1 MRNKCLKSV
10 ILIFAVFMTVSC
22 SGLLTPKNSKLEKG
36 TIRIT
41 LPETVSGARIE
52 GSKDDVDYYLIS
64 IVSETSGTI
73 AVSSGKYTGGTFQ
86 TKVLPGSYSV
96 IVQGIDEDD
105 SRYGDIKWPLF
116 IGRTNGVT
124 VTADKESTAQ
134 IKMKLFELHASG
146 TTYLHARD
154 LEYFDWGSGKLPELS
169 YPFDGWYTDRSCTTQ
184 ITEFPATDDEFFASP
199 YLNFNNYLTYKLHD
213 TVEIMEPGTDGSAG
227 TDATYVLFGDFPQS
241 KLTGQSIDFTFD
253 KKPSYNGWYV
263 GSDGNYYAKVENEYF
278 LVEPV
283 KWRVLE
289 RDYDGK
295 GNSLLF
301 AENVLTTGVP
311 FYETSRDG
319 PANSNNYEYSQIR
332 AYLNGTSY
340 TSSLQENYD
349 GDDNVW
355 LNKGFL
361 QTAFTE
367 TAREAIITTLIDNST
382 ENADFRCKDTNE
394 KFFLLSFGEVTNAN
408 YGFQSASSEE
418 DSVRSRN
425 ATAYVAALEGIDE
438 EPSKYPYFLRSPS
451 NYYYSERTSAVLA
464 SGKIERGPY
473 VYDLYGV
480 VPALCINIPN
490 FGRMSGEYYASNTG
504 TGDGTTPYTPMAVSD
519 SFSKLAEF
527 VTEHPGE
534 TPTLYLVSDVTLG
547 GTVSCNV
554 NIVGA
559 GGSNQM
565 QQVTVKGYVGN
576 IITFDGCTCTVRNV
590 CVDGESSRNGI
601 DNFGNLTLENCVIQ
615 NCGTGIT
622 NNGTLTVSGGSIY
635 SCDKGI
641 SNSGS
646 LTVKDNC
653 EFSSCTGNN
662 DGRAI
667 YQTGTDAQMTVTDC
681 NFTGCGS
688 DISNEYKG
696 GSIYIDSDNS
706 KVNRISNCSFSS
718 YSAAGGAIYHAGSG
732 TLTLSGCTLNDC
744 SAVNGG
750 GIYAAGPVSLLT
762 TTISQ
767 CNAGGKDQNDNL
779 VFPGRGGGIYAAA
792 NLTFDGYSKIERC
805 QAFTDANNGSEGNL
819 LYCTE
824 GITVNDYELDDASWI
839 NEQTEFPE
847 DSVEE
852 WEWLTN

>member
-10 ILIFAVFMTVSC
+10 ILLFAVFMTVSC
-22 SGLLTPKNSKLEKG
+22 SGLLTPKNSKQETG

-41 LPETVSGARIE
+41 LPETNART
-52 GSKDDVDYYLIS
+52 GVSKDDVDYYLIS
-64 IVSETSGTI
+64 IVSEASGTI

-86 TKVLPGSYSV
+86 TKVLPGAYSV

-105 SRYGDIKWPLF
+105 SRYGDIKLPLF
-116 IGRTNGVT
+116 MGRTNGVT

-146 TTYLHARD
+146 TTYLQARD
-154 LEYFDWGSGKLPELS
+154 VANFDWGSGKLPELP

-213 TVEIMEPGTDGSAG
+213 TVELLPAGTDGSAG

-241 KLTGQSIDFTFD
+241 KLTGQSADFTFD

-263 GSDGNYYAKVENEYF
+263 GSDGNYYAKVEDAYF
-278 LVEPV
+278 LVKPI
-283 KWRVLE
+283 KWRVLD

-301 AENVLTTGVP
+301 AENVLTMGVP

-319 PANSNNYEYSQIR
+319 PAYSNNYEYSQIR

-340 TSSLQENYD
+340 TSCKVYYD

-367 TAREAIITTLIDNST
+367 TARDTIITTLIDNST
-382 ENADFRCKDTNE
+382 ENEDFRCSDTND
-394 KFFLLSFGEVTNAN
+394 KIFLLSYSEVTNAN
-408 YGFQSASSEE
+408 YGFQSDRYNTDSS
-418 DSVRSRN
+418 RIRT
-425 ATAYVAALEGIDE
+425 ATAYVAALEGIEYE
-438 EPSKYPYFLRSPS
+438 EPFEYPYFLRSPTD
-451 NYYYSERTSAVLA
+451 YYYSERTSAVLA
-464 SGKIERGPY
+464 SGKIDRTAY
-473 VYDLYGV
+473 VNDLNGV

-490 FGRMSGEYYASNTG
+490 LGRMFGEYYASNTG

-519 SFSKLAEF
+519 SFEKLAEF
-527 VTEHPGE
+527 VTEHPGK
-534 TPTLYLVSDVTLG
+534 TPTLYLVSDVTLQ

-565 QQVTVKGYVGN
+565 QQVTVKGCDGN
-576 IITFDGCTCTVRNV
+576 IITFSGCTCTVKNV
-590 CVDGESSRNGI
+590 FVDGESSKDGI
-601 DNFGNLTLENCVIQ
+601 VNFGNLTLENCVIQ
-615 NCGTGIT
+615 NCSTGIT
-622 NNGTLTVSGGSIY
+622 NGGTLTVTGGSIY
-635 SCDKGI
+635 SCNRGI
-641 SNSGS
+641 SNSGT

-653 EFSSCTGNN
+653 KFSSCTGNN
-662 DGRAI
+662 NGNAI
-667 YQTGTDAQMTVTDC
+667 YQERENAQMTITFC
-681 NFTGCGS
+681 QFTGCGS
-688 DISNEYKG
+688 DISTGFKG
-696 GSIYIDSDNS
+696 GSIYIDSDNP
-706 KVNRISNCSFSS
+706 KANRITNCSFQS
-718 YSAAGGAIYHAGSG
+718 YSHEGGAIYHAGSG
-732 TLTLSGCTLNDC
+732 TLEISNCTISNC

-750 GIYAAGPVSLLT
+750 GIYAAGPVNLNM
-762 TTISQ
+762 TTISS
-767 CNAGGKDQNDNL
+767 CTAGGIDMNGNL
-779 VFPGRGGGIYAAA
+779 VFPGKGGGIYAEAD
-792 NLTFDGYSKIERC
+792 LTFDGYSTIENC
-805 QAFTDANNGSEGNL
+805 NAYTDTTGGSEGNL

-824 GITVNDYELDDASWI
+824 GITVNDYELDEASWI
-839 NEQTEFPE
+839 NEQTDFSE
-847 DSVEE
+847 DSEE